1 MEMIQTAKE
10 EEEKAVAAK
19 TLWTLA
25 FDDENKKAIK
35 EDENA
40 ISVLHELQQSENS
53 ETRKAAAGALWELEG
68 KDKHSEESR
77 TKGKVILHKVFYRK
91 HEGLTFLKP

>member
-1 MEMIQTAKE
+1 MIQKAKQSK
-10 EEEKAVAAK
+10 EKTVAAE

-25 FDDENKKAIK
+25 FDEENKKAIK

-68 KDKHSEESR
+68 KDKHSEEA
-77 TKGKVILHKVFYRK
+77 
-91 HEGLTFLKP
+91 HETGAL